1 MSYSR
6 TVMEHFSKPLNIGV
20 IEDADGFARVQS
32 EVHDDLIELY
42 IRVEGDRLADVRYRV
57 HGCAAAI
64 ASSSMTTEMARGL
77 SLEEADALTAEQV
90 AEALGGLPEGK
101 LECSVLAPEAL
112 HRAIAAYRQRN
123 SGEPTGEAS
132 S

>member
-1 MSYSR
+1 MYTR
-6 TVMEHFSKPLNIGV
+6 TVIEHFSKPLNVGV

-32 EVHDDLIELY
+32 DIHDDLIELY

-64 ASSSMTTEMARGL
+64 ASSSMTSEMARGL
-77 SLEEADALTAEQV
+77 SLDEATALTAEQV

-112 HRAIAAYRQRN
+112 HRAIAAYRERR
-123 SGEPTGEAS
+123 SGEATGDVLV
-132 S
+132 